1 MSALDLDALERRARK
16 GLVLSPD
23 ETLALITRLRAAEA
37 RTAWQP
43 IETAPHG
50 EWVLVYGT
58 RFRAA
63 LPSVEPARLDE
74 YGWADKGGY
83 SVFPIAWHVTS
94 AVAHSPPMIR
104 SPSMSRLALS
114 PHSASCTVRIQWVRR
129 SVMVDLAP
137 LT

>member
-1 MSALDLDALERRARK
+1 MSALDLNRLNTTIRRCAATLLDASYTDGIPTETTDVWRTIAADAARD
-16 GLVLSPD
+16 LTD
-23 ETLALITRLRAAEA
+23 MIRRLRAAEA
-37 RTAWQP
+37 WTAWQP

-83 SVFPIAWHVTS
+83 SVRPTHWQSLPT
-94 AVAHSPPMIR
+94 
-104 SPSMSRLALS
+104 
-114 PHSASCTVRIQWVRR
+114 
-129 SVMVDLAP
+129 AP
-137 LT
+137 EAP